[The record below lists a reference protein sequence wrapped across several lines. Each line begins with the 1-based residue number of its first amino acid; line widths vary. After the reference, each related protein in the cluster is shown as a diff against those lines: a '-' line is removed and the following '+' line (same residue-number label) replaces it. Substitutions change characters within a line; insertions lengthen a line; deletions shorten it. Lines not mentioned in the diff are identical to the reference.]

1 MVLPTASINQKLT
14 NNISINT
21 IYLSYYI
28 KIVKI
33 NILILYKN
41 YCILIYNNIHVTYN
55 NKISKIGKFYF
66 NVSFIKKNYSIKIKN
81 TQVSKIYIK
90 NLSKYIKKNQPI

>member
-55 NKISKIGKFYF
+55 NKISKIRKYF
-66 NVSFIKKNYSIKIKN
+66 FSASFIKKNYLIQN
-81 TQVSKIYIK
+81 SKP
-90 NLSKYIKKNQPI
+90 S